1 MERVVITGMG
11 TVNPLG
17 TDMETTWKNALAGV
31 STAGRITQF
40 DPSRLSMPLACEV
53 KDWDPSKFMDA
64 RDARRCDRYQQF
76 ALASARQAVE
86 DSGLDVHANAD
97 RVGVSISASIG
108 GMQTLQE
115 ASLVI
120 WKQGPRKVSPFTIPM
135 LMPNGAAGMV
145 AITFGAKGPAFSI
158 SSACASGADGLGS
171 AWRLIRYGE
180 VDAMIAGA
188 ADAVI
193 CEIGMGAFDRV
204 GAMTKGASLDIPKP
218 FDKERDGLVVGEG
231 GAVLILESLTSAR
244 KRGARILAELA
255 GYGANGD
262 AHHITA
268 PTDDGAG
275 SAKAIRLAL
284 KSAGIVPEQID
295 YINAHGTGT
304 VLNDLSETKA
314 IKLALG
320 DQARRIPISS
330 TKSMTGHMMGT
341 TGALEAIF
349 CVQTIRTGKIAPT
362 IHYKTPDPE
371 CDLDCVPNV
380 AREQPVKIAVSNAFG
395 FGGHNAV
402 LVIRAFEE

>member
-1 MERVVITGMG
+1 MG

-17 TDMETTWKNALAGV
+17 LDVQTSWKNALAGV
-31 STAGRITQF
+31 STAARITQF
-40 DPSRLSMPLACEV
+40 DPSRLAMPIACEV
-53 KDWDPSKFMDA
+53 KNFNPVNYMDS
-64 RDARRCDRYQQF
+64 REARRCDRYQQF
-76 ALASARQAVE
+76 ALVAAQQAVQ
-86 DSGLDVHANAD
+86 DSELDVRANAE
-97 RVGVSISASIG
+97 RVGVSISTAIG

-135 LMPNGAAGMV
+135 LMPNGAAGQV
-145 AITFGAKGPAFSI
+145 AITHGAKGPAFSV
-158 SSACASGADGLGS
+158 SSACASGADGVGA
-171 AWRLIRYGE
+171 AWRLIHYGE
-180 VDAMIAGA
+180 MDAMIAGA

-231 GAVLILESLTSAR
+231 GAVMILESLTFAR

-268 PTDDGAG
+268 PTDDGSG
-275 SAKAIRLAL
+275 SAKAIRLAMA
-284 KSAGIVPEQID
+284 SAGISPEQVD

-304 VLNDLSETKA
+304 MLNDSSETKA

-320 DQARRIPISS
+320 ERAYRIPISS

-341 TGALEAIF
+341 TGALEVIF
-349 CVQTIRTGKIAPT
+349 CVETIRDGMIAPT
-362 IHYKTPDPE
+362 IHYKTPDPD
-371 CDLDCVPNV
+371 CDLDYVPNEARKQQVNV
-380 AREQPVKIAVSNAFG
+380 AISNAFG

-402 LVIRAFEE
+402 LVIRKFEE